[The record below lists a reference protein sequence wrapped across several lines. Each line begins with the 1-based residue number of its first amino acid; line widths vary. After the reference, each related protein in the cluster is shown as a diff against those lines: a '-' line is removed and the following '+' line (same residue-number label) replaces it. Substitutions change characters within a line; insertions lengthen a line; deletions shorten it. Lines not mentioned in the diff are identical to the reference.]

1 MHIYFIIH
9 NINTG
14 KIAVISEIIQPFL
27 STTLLTALNNRRA
40 EIYFQSPYESIMGNY
55 INAILFFKYNEFNTM
70 LFAIILNKRKT
81 ISNIPIS

>member
-9 NINTG
+9 NINSG

-27 STTLLTALNNRRA
+27 STTLLIALNNRRA

-55 INAILFFKYNEFNTM
+55 INAILFFKYNEFNTK
-70 LFAIILNKRKT
+70 FAIILNKRKT
-81 ISNIPIS
+81 TSNIPIS